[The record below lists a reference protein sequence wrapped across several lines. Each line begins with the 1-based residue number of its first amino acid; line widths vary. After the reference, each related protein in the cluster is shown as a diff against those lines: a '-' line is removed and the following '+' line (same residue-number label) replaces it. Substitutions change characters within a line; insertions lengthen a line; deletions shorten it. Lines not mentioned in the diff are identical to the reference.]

1 MEAGRTPLWR
11 ETDSGVTVLPVSFCP
26 LPHRY
31 EELAGQRPA
40 ARAAAMGRGAERNGE
55 KLIIL
60 HIYLFSGIIIKY
72 VENFW

>member
-1 MEAGRTPLWR
+1 MW
-11 ETDSGVTVLPVSFCP
+11 
-26 LPHRY
+26 
-31 EELAGQRPA
+31 
-40 ARAAAMGRGAERNGE
+40 AAASLAVLAAASPLQPRPDGLHWMWLIGEGKAVGRGMERHDE